1 MIKCSRSNIK
11 ECCRVPFKLR
21 NQRIIPSQRVRI
33 FPWSEVYITS
43 IRRARLSLSNSARRW
58 CSIFCHRRVQIPN
71 LGWISTSSFHACRW
85 INYSTSL
92 SCSKE
97 TQTCIICLESRWDID
112 EELWKMPL
120 QVITVRKHQ
129 HCYFVLI
136 SEMDEW
142 EMDRTDIVMKHKLG
156 GGQYGDVYEAIWK
169 RYNVT
174 IAVKTLRVRI
184 VYYSFFKNSF
194 SPTQE
199 CKTNTPS

>member
-1 MIKCSRSNIK
+1 MSYNKSGEWCEAHNSNGNVGWVPTNYVTPVNSLEKHSWYHGKCNNENINRWWCICILNHDPKLLLIQWLMIKFSRSNIK

-43 IRRARLSLSNSARRW
+43 IWRARLSLSNSARRW
-58 CSIFCHRRVQIPN
+58 CSIFCHSRVQIPN

-112 EELWKMPL
+112 
-120 QVITVRKHQ
+120 
-129 HCYFVLI
+129 
-136 SEMDEW
+136 
-142 EMDRTDIVMKHKLG
+142 
-156 GGQYGDVYEAIWK
+156 
-169 RYNVT
+169 
-174 IAVKTLRVRI
+174 
-184 VYYSFFKNSF
+184 
-194 SPTQE
+194 
-199 CKTNTPS
+199 

>member
-43 IRRARLSLSNSARRW
+43 IRRACLSLSNSARRW
-58 CSIFCHRRVQIPN
+58 CSIFCHSRVQIPN

-120 QVITVRKHQ
+120 QVFYCTETSALLFCTNFRNGRMGNG
-129 HCYFVLI
+129 
-136 SEMDEW
+136 SN
-142 EMDRTDIVMKHKLG
+142 
-156 GGQYGDVYEAIWK
+156 
-169 RYNVT
+169 RYCNET
-174 IAVKTLRVRI
+174 
-184 VYYSFFKNSF
+184 
-194 SPTQE
+194 
-199 CKTNTPS
+199 

>member
-43 IRRARLSLSNSARRW
+43 VRRARLSLSNSARRW
-58 CSIFCHRRVQIPN
+58 CSIFCHSRVQIPN

-120 QVITVRKHQ
+120 QVIFYCTETSALLFCTNFRNGRMGNG
-129 HCYFVLI
+129 
-136 SEMDEW
+136 SN
-142 EMDRTDIVMKHKLG
+142 
-156 GGQYGDVYEAIWK
+156 
-169 RYNVT
+169 RYCNET
-174 IAVKTLRVRI
+174 
-184 VYYSFFKNSF
+184 
-194 SPTQE
+194 
-199 CKTNTPS
+199 